1 MLPANFYNGAQ
12 NGEIYGDAEFLKEQ
26 IEMIPPRMQK
36 EVADRYAEIYTS
48 LLESDRHKSRYRVNT
63 WLRATVKKNLPN
75 KNNSP
80 FYRGN

>member
-1 MLPANFYNGAQ
+1 MLPDNFFNGGIHGSQ
-12 NGEIYGDAEFLKEQ
+12 YGDAEFLKEQ

-36 EVADRYAEIYTS
+36 EVSNRYSEIYIS
-48 LLESDRHKSRYRVNT
+48 LTDSDPQNVRYRANT
-63 WLRATVKKNLPN
+63 WVRATVKKNLPN